1 MFRALNTTTGL
12 IGRSSPDGHQAA
24 RRQLLYE
31 LVSGASGL
39 ALAVFMWGH
48 MFLVGSILTGARG
61 FDWVAKSLEDY
72 YIAQPTVLAI
82 GILFLIHAA
91 MASRKIPAQLRE
103 RRRMLTLARQLRNAT
118 GAIPA
123 LARGDPRLQP
133 HLESLLWI
141 WQVRTGMLIL
151 VLGSFHIVLLALDI
165 LTPLFGDR
173 TGIEAVSTFARVQGG
188 LWPLYAVLLLC
199 VEFHASVG
207 LYRLTVKWGVG
218 SRLSRT
224 TVWRLEHVLFWTF
237 LGLGVAA
244 LAVLAGVLSPPL
256 TFLLGD

>member
-1 MFRALNTTTGL
+1 MFPAMNKTDTLFDRL
-12 IGRSSPDGHQAA
+12 SPDAYGEA

-39 ALAVFMWGH
+39 ALAIFMWGH

-72 YIAQPTVLAI
+72 YIAQPTVVVVI
-82 GILFLIHAA
+82 VIFLVHAA

-103 RRRMLTLARQLRNAT
+103 RRRMLALARQLRNAT
-118 GAIPA
+118 GVIPG
-123 LARGDPRLQP
+123 LAPGDPRLHP

-151 VLGSFHIVLLALDI
+151 VLGSFHIVLIGFDVV
-165 LTPLFGDR
+165 TPLFGAR
-173 TGIEAVSTFARVQGG
+173 TGIEAVSSFARVQGG
-188 LWPLYAVLLLC
+188 LWPFYAVLLLC
-199 VEFHASVG
+199 VEFHAGVG
-207 LYRLTVKWGVG
+207 LYRLAVKWGVG

-224 TVWRLEHVLFWTF
+224 NAWRLEHVLFWAF
-237 LGLGVAA
+237 LGLGVVA

-256 TFLLGD
+256 AFLLGD